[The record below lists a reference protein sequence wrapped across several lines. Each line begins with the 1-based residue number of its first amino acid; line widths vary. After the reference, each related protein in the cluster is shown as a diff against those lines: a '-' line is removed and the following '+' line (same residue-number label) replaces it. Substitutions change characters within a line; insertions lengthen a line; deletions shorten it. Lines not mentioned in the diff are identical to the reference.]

1 MNIDRQKLSQ
11 AMAKMKQQGGGG
23 PAEGQPDA
31 MTTRPKLKFDVPAS
45 RPVMQGFNRQGPTY
59 QIFDPVQK
67 MAEDSA
73 KPTMEAM
80 GGLSTVRQLFQA
92 ADEKIPAQAEP
103 LDAAM
108 SGIGRKFGRTTPA
121 RFLGM
126 SDEPARAF
134 EATRQTFLG
143 ELARSLSQERGV
155 LTNQDIKRVEA
166 SLPSE
171 DDSVYTRTEKM
182 KFIEGLIQEKIDRYN
197 RIASLLGKRGQRT
210 LEV

>member
-1 MNIDRQKLSQ
+1 MPIDPNRIDALKARLKPSQ
-11 AMAKMKQQGGGG
+11 SVQPVQAKENM
-23 PAEGQPDA
+23 
-31 MTTRPKLKFDVPAS
+31 MKFDIP
-45 RPVMQGFNRQGPTY
+45 PVTSVMKGFNRMGPQY
-59 QIFDPVQK
+59 EVFDPVQK
-67 MAEDSA
+67 MVEEGA

-80 GGLSTVRQLFQA
+80 GGLSTVRSLFDA
-92 ADEKIPAQAEP
+92 ADQKIPAKVDPAE
-103 LDAAM
+103 ASW
-108 SGIGRKFGRTTPA
+108 SGISRSFGRTTPA

-166 SLPSE
+166 SLPTE
-171 DDSVYTRTEKM
+171 DDSDYTRKEKRA
-182 KFIEGLIQEKIDRYN
+182 FIESLIQQKIERYN
-197 RIASLLGKRGQRT
+197 RISGLLGKKGQRT